1 MLGIVL
7 GAIWSV
13 VMLPFHVLFWLV
25 EWLGRLTALI
35 LGFLTMGVGVALGA
49 AGPLA
54 VIGIPLFVIG
64 LIVTIRSLER

>member
-13 VMLPFHVLFWLV
+13 VMLPFHLLFWVV

-35 LGFLTMGVGVALGA
+35 LGFLMMVVGVAFWA

-54 VIGIPLFVIG
+54 LIGIPLFVVG
-64 LIVTIRSLER
+64 LIVTMRSLDR